1 MQLTASPSPAKYI
14 YKFIIRLGAG
24 YIHILLHIL
33 KRVFRPLSELFKKP
47 PRRPEHKKE
56 TKTKKETVS
65 PAQTIPSKIF
75 NTAFPVLCT
84 AVLIG
89 SVRYV
94 RMQDY
99 GVAVEIDGKDM
110 GMITGD
116 DVYGEAQRLFAERL
130 DNYSSDGSY
139 TATARLTV
147 RPVTSRDNI
156 IDHRILA
163 DKMEEQIPEQYSE
176 TSAAVT
182 EETAE
187 VPDFEDFI
195 TNSDDPDL
203 IQAVMVK
210 ADKRV
215 LGFVSSYDRI
225 EEFLED
231 MKSVCYSLEGITP
244 EDVFFDKTISFEPYE
259 INKMAVVDQE
269 RIIDILAADD
279 KAPVNY
285 EIVPGDYLISIA
297 EKVGMSLE
305 ELTECRA
312 TLNGKEVT
320 LGDNLQVGTIIEIQ
334 NYEPFL
340 TVEYKRENQYEKEI
354 DFSTVTVNDDTVPIG
369 QTEVEREGSAGL
381 EKITASVTYAVKK
394 DENGKLT
401 ASAVRRKITARETIK
416 PPVSEVI
423 KKGTKL
429 PDPSWGKSPGSGE
442 YFWPVDGGY
451 ISSPFGGERNHKGLD
466 IAAPLG
472 TPIYAA
478 AAGTVIKVGSGWSG
492 GYGNHV
498 VIENDDGNIT
508 YYAHQSE
515 TACEVGEHVE
525 AGQVIG
531 YVGSTGDS
539 TGYHLHFEVR
549 CDGYLLDPQ
558 EFVSQD

>member
-1 MQLTASPSPAKYI
+1 MSA
-14 YKFIIRLGAG
+14 
-24 YIHILLHIL
+24 HL
-33 KRVFRPLSELFKKP
+33 KKTVHRQR
-47 PRRPEHKKE
+47 HKKE
-56 TKTKKETVS
+56 TKAKKTAVT
-65 PAQTIPSKIF
+65 PAGTIPSRIF
-75 NTAFPVLCT
+75 NTVFPILCI
-84 AVLIG
+84 AVLTG

-94 RMQDY
+94 HMQDY

-110 GMITGD
+110 GIITGD
-116 DVYGEAQRLFAERL
+116 DVYGEAQKLFAERL
-130 DNYSSDGSY
+130 ENYSSEGSY
-139 TATARLTV
+139 TGTARLTV
-147 RPVTSRDNI
+147 RPITSNDNI
-156 IDHRILA
+156 IDHRTLA
-163 DKMEEQIPEQYSE
+163 DKMEEHIPAGYGE
-176 TSAAVT
+176 TSAPVT
-182 EETAE
+182 EADAAE
-187 VPDFEDFI
+187 EPVFEDFI

-210 ADKRV
+210 ADSRV

-269 RIIDILAADD
+269 RIIDILSADD
-279 KAPVNY
+279 KAPINY

-297 EKVGMSLE
+297 EKLGMSLDA
-305 ELTECRA
+305 LTKCRA
-312 TLNGKEVT
+312 TLNGNEVT

-334 NYEPFL
+334 SYEPFL
-340 TVEYKRENQYEKEI
+340 TVEYNRENQYEKEI

-394 DENGKLT
+394 DENGRLT

-515 TACEVGEHVE
+515 TACEEGDHVE